1 MKDSKGQFAVILI
14 LMLALFMQMEGML
27 PNIFASREEPI
38 ILVDEVD
45 GLEFEAQID
54 GKSFDNQ
61 NEVIIK
67 AAVTNKSDQPT
78 SYYVDTTSK
87 GVRGILGA
95 ALVSMDEKSCFTDK
109 FLIDTVKA
117 SSNAMALEGM
127 LESGRALV
135 CDFYMLPFYKENGSM
150 KHVTPGNYILSLWY
164 NKGVGEVI
172 KAEFPVTITKRLGK
186 MYIKNS

>member
-1 MKDSKGQFAVILI
+1 MKDSKRQFAVILI
-14 LMLALFMQMEGML
+14 LMLALFMQMEGLL

-38 ILVDEVD
+38 VLVDEVD

-54 GKSFDNQ
+54 SKSFDNG

-67 AAVTNKSDQPT
+67 AAVTNKSNQPT
-78 SYYVDTTSK
+78 SYYVDTTFN

-95 ALVSMDEKSCFTDK
+95 ALVSLDEKSCFTDK
-109 FLIDTVKA
+109 FLFDASMV
-117 SSNAMALEGM
+117 SSNAMALEGI

-135 CDFYMLPFYKENGSM
+135 CDFYMLPFYKENGSV
-150 KHVTPGNYILSLWY
+150 KYVAPGNYTLSLWY
-164 NKGVGEVI
+164 NKGAGEVI
-172 KAEFPVTITKRLGK
+172 KAEFPLTITKRLGK

>member
-45 GLEFEAQID
+45 GLKFEAQID
-54 GKSFDNQ
+54 SKSFDNQ

-135 CDFYMLPFYKENGSM
+135 CDFYMLPFYKENGSV

-164 NKGVGEVI
+164 NKSVGEII
-172 KAEFPVTITKRLGK
+172 KAEFPVTITKKLGK